1 MSSQWLLVAES
12 DKSENQVY
20 GTILFM
26 RGRPRNNRTEAER
39 HDFKWGRWERSHAK
53 GRRVAW
59 RKRQKSPTRTSSTPP
74 PSLDTLRD
82 AYRRRNE
89 SCEAMIRLGSMLEDI
104 EAAHGVGYKFEKFDD
119 SGTEDSYFIDYD
131 TPWQTGI
138 RGFLK
143 DAPDL
148 LAVYKTLMRY
158 KKLSADF
165 RKAIGLQGPNPA
177 SLVFNGPDEAW
188 LLPARKH
195 AHEILNGCGRS
206 FRALA
211 KRIAD
216 FGQQSGLRPEPR
228 KQPRPCTSPPKP
240 LQPCANPRKRKQP
253 AMRTKP
259 RLDVAKGVRGKLPPV
274 DVGRRRDA

>member
-1 MSSQWLLVAES
+1 
-12 DKSENQVY
+12 
-20 GTILFM
+20 M
-26 RGRPRNNRTEAER
+26 RGRHKIYKTEAQRQDSRLESS
-39 HDFKWGRWERSHAK
+39 KRSHAK
-53 GRRVAW
+53 ARREAW
-59 RKRQKSPTRTSSTPP
+59 GERHKSPSRTSSAPP
-74 PSLDTLRD
+74 PSLDALRD

-89 SCEAMIRLGSMLEDI
+89 SCEAIIRLGSMLEDI
-104 EAAHGVGYKFEKFDD
+104 EAAHGVGYKF
-119 SGTEDSYFIDYD
+119 DSYGIDGTDADYFVDEYD
-131 TPWQTGI
+131 APWQTGI

-148 LAVYKTLMRY
+148 LAAYKTLMRY
-158 KKLSADF
+158 KILSADF
-165 RKAIGLQGPNPA
+165 RKAIELYDPNPA
-177 SLVFNGPDEAW
+177 SLVFDGPDEAW

-216 FGQQSGLRPEPR
+216 FGQQSGLRPEPQR
-228 KQPRPCTSPPKP
+228 EIPPNANQQTEQQPT
-240 LQPCANPRKRKQP
+240 
-253 AMRTKP
+253 MRTKP

>member
-1 MSSQWLLVAES
+1 MVAES
-12 DKSENQVY
+12 DKSENPVY
-20 GTILFM
+20 GIMLFM
-26 RGRPRNNRTEAER
+26 RSRPRNNRTEAER
-39 HDFKWGRWERSHAK
+39 HAFKLESSKMSHAK
-53 GRRVAW
+53 ARRITWGERHKLPA
-59 RKRQKSPTRTSSTPP
+59 RTSSTPP
-74 PSLDTLRD
+74 PSFDALRD

-119 SGTEDSYFIDYD
+119 SGTADSFFIDYD

-143 DAPDL
+143 GAPDL

-165 RKAIGLQGPNPA
+165 RRAIGLQDPNPA
-177 SLVFNGPDEAW
+177 SLVFDGPDEAW

-228 KQPRPCTSPPKP
+228 KPPRPCTSPPKP

>member
-1 MSSQWLLVAES
+1 
-12 DKSENQVY
+12 
-20 GTILFM
+20 M
-26 RGRPRNNRTEAER
+26 RSRPKKARTETER
-39 HDFKWGRWERSHAK
+39 HDFKLESSKMSHAK
-53 GRRVAW
+53 ARRIAW
-59 RKRQKSPTRTSSTPP
+59 GKRQKSPTRTSSTPP

-148 LAVYKTLMRY
+148 LAAYKTLMRY

-165 RKAIGLQGPNPA
+165 RKAIGLQDPNPA
-177 SLVFNGPDEAW
+177 SLVFDGPDEVW
-188 LLPARKH
+188 LAPIRER
-195 AHEILNGCGRS
+195 AHKLLDGCGRS
-206 FRALA
+206 FNALSE
-211 KRIAD
+211 RITN
-216 FGQQSGLRPEPR
+216 QS
-228 KQPRPCTSPPKP
+228 
-240 LQPCANPRKRKQP
+240 
-253 AMRTKP
+253 
-259 RLDVAKGVRGKLPPV
+259 
-274 DVGRRRDA
+274 RRR